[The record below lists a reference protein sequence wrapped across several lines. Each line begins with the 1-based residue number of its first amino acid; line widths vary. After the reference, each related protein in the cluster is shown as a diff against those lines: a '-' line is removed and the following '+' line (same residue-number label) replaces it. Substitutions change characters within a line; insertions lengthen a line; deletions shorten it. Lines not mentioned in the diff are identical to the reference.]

1 MKLIIKKQ
9 LFLQSTLIAI
19 LATILDLYS
28 KNLVF
33 FYLFNYQNHQY
44 LQYPKAEI
52 VSFFNLVYVSNSGI
66 SFGMFDKASNAREIF
81 ALLQGGIA
89 FGLIF
94 WLWNSQKK
102 HISYALALII
112 GGAFG
117 NVIDRILNGGV
128 TDFLDFHIASYHWP
142 AFNLAD
148 IAIVTGALLFFSGS
162 LLGEKTNTNTNPDR
176 QG

>member
-1 MKLIIKKQ
+1 MKSIIKKH
-9 LFLQSTLIAI
+9 LFIQAILIAI
-19 LATILDLYS
+19 FATILDLYS

-33 FYLFNYQNHQY
+33 FYLFNHQDYQY
-44 LQYPKAEI
+44 LQYPRVKI
-52 VSFFNLVYVSNSGI
+52 TSFFNLVYVTNNGI
-66 SFGMFDKASNAREIF
+66 SFGMFDKTSNAREIF

-128 TDFLDFHIASYHWP
+128 TDFLDFYIGIYHWP

-148 IAIVTGALLFFSGS
+148 S
-162 LLGEKTNTNTNPDR
+162 LIFIGVLILIYDEFLIKKK
-176 QG
+176 